1 MFERLF
7 ALIKKEFLAI
17 KNDKKSLMVVVLPPI
32 VQVILFSFAATLE
45 VKNINLALLNQ
56 DDSYKSKEL
65 IKDLGSSSYIKSLN
79 IVKSYED
86 GKYEIDKQKVI
97 AFIVIPSNFSKDLE
111 KGSSK
116 IQVIFDGRRSNTS
129 QIVEGYLNQIILNHY
144 KKEQLNSK
152 INIISRNFYNPNLE
166 NFWWIVPSLFASIS
180 MVVAINFIINSKRE
194 RIRNF

>member
-86 GKYEIDKQKVI
+86 VSRIWLFSGVQRKEAHKLYNKLGYDENVDKAFVKY
-97 AFIVIPSNFSKDLE
+97 
-111 KGSSK
+111 
-116 IQVIFDGRRSNTS
+116 
-129 QIVEGYLNQIILNHY
+129 
-144 KKEQLNSK
+144 
-152 INIISRNFYNPNLE
+152 IN
-166 NFWWIVPSLFASIS
+166 
-180 MVVAINFIINSKRE
+180 
-194 RIRNF
+194 

>member
-97 AFIVIPSNFSKDLE
+97 AFIVIPSNFFFFFE
-111 KGSSK
+111 
-116 IQVIFDGRRSNTS
+116 
-129 QIVEGYLNQIILNHY
+129 
-144 KKEQLNSK
+144 
-152 INIISRNFYNPNLE
+152 
-166 NFWWIVPSLFASIS
+166 
-180 MVVAINFIINSKRE
+180 
-194 RIRNF
+194 